1 MRLKLPGRHGRRTP
15 GSGRRILFPFIG
27 STVSQATLDA
37 TLRLARSQDATLV
50 PAYLVVV
57 PHHLSL
63 EAPAPVRECEAAL
76 PLLELIDQRASRAGV
91 PVDSRI
97 ERGRTHRHALQT
109 LVDHER
115 YDTLVVPARTSTND
129 GFDPP
134 DVAWLLEN
142 APGEVLVLRPEPAVK
157 ASRPSAA
164 AT

>member
-1 MRLKLPGRHGRRTP
+1 VTQ
-15 GSGRRILFPFIG
+15 RRILFPFIG
-27 STVSQATLDA
+27 STVSNATLEA
-37 TLRLARSQDATLV
+37 ALRLAASQEATLV

-63 EAPAPVRECEAAL
+63 EGPAPVRECEAAL
-76 PLLELIDQRASRAGV
+76 PVLELIEQRASRAGV

-109 LVDHER
+109 LVEHER
-115 YDTLVVPARTSTND
+115 YDTLVVPARTSTSD
-129 GFDPP
+129 GFEPA

-142 APGEVLVLRPEPAVK
+142 APGEVLVLRPEAPVREP
-157 ASRPSAA
+157 RPSAA

>member
-1 MRLKLPGRHGRRTP
+1 MKLSLRDRGREP
-15 GSGRRILFPFIG
+15 EAGSGRRILFPFIG

-57 PHHLSL
+57 PQHLSL
-63 EAPAPVRECEAAL
+63 ASPAPVRECEAAL
-76 PLLELIDQRASRAGV
+76 PVLELIDQRASRAGV

-97 ERGRTHRHALQT
+97 ERGRTHRHALST
-109 LVDHER
+109 LLDHER
-115 YDTLVVPARTSTND
+115 YDTLVVPARTSNSD
-129 GFDPP
+129 GFDPA

-142 APGEVLVLRPEPAVK
+142 APGEVLVLRTGAAVR
-157 ASRPSAA
+157 APRLSAE

>member
-1 MRLKLPGRHGRRTP
+1 MRLSLRDRGNEDSA

-57 PHHLSL
+57 PQHLSL
-63 EAPAPVRECEAAL
+63 ESPAPVRQCEAAL
-76 PLLELIDQRASRAGV
+76 PVLELIEQRASRAGV

-97 ERGRTHRHALQT
+97 ERGRSHRHALST
-109 LVDHER
+109 LLEHER
-115 YDTLVVPARTSTND
+115 FDTLVVPARTSTTD
-129 GFDPP
+129 GFDSA

-142 APGEVLVLRPEPAVK
+142 APGEVLVLRPEPA
-157 ASRPSAA
+157 AASAA
-164 AT
+164 KTPRL